1 MFKYLGQHIFDF
13 VSQFRNDVYFKNL
26 TGSSDTTALVVDADG
41 KVHTN
46 SLGSSGDTEATKV
59 RLPVRFQEA
68 VVKGD
73 PVYISG
79 YNNGQNRAEVAKA
92 DCDDFS
98 KMPSFGLADAAY
110 SANDNG
116 FVISIGNLADVDTQT
131 YSVGDT
137 LYVASGGGLTNVK
150 PTVDA
155 KFIQNVGVVTRS
167 QQNSGQIEVVAT
179 GRTNDVPWP
188 LYVDVSNSRVGI
200 GTTSPSTKLHV
211 DGNIRVGDVNDVI
224 YSNRFVTLSNSNLLI
239 TANTGYDTT
248 FTNGG
253 SERMRITSA
262 GNVGIGTTSPS
273 YKLDVSGSGRFTNQ
287 SFFENGIVL
296 NSNYRIDWGGS
307 NNYIAG
313 TSGGVGSGN
322 VRIQTGGSE
331 RIRIDG
337 SGNVGI
343 GTTSPSYKLDVFGT
357 SLTDAINT
365 NVGFNISRVEA
376 PDLSNTTATLATGT
390 ELPLA
395 TMYYSITYYNAI
407 GETERGG
414 IVSILP
420 TSGNQQVQLNNLPI
434 SSDSSVI
441 GRKIY
446 RNKST
451 DGSSY
456 GALIATISDNT
467 TTSYLD
473 TLPESDPVFSGHI
486 FSRSIYAKANTTV
499 NFVSVDD
506 VRSMVLDPNLTVFG
520 YNAGQDITRAAASTL
535 IGYNAGAN
543 ITYGSGNTLLG
554 YNVGANITT
563 GSQNVLLGD
572 SAGSQTLSTGSYN
585 IAIGPNTLKTNGSH
599 NVAMGYYT
607 GSHLGSGSN
616 NVLIGSYIA
625 QGTTVNFSDSV
636 IIGKSASTING
647 THGQVNINN
656 LIFGNKNTQ
665 VVGIGTTSPSEMLEV
680 REGYILSSGS
690 STSHGFELA
699 RDGNDTYQIRHLDGG
714 LTINN
719 LTDSRKEM
727 TFDGT
732 GNVGIGTTNPAAELH
747 VETSTQSDVLAKS
760 TSSSAVF
767 TADGFVNSAFTMKE
781 NGTLKSEFFYDSI
794 NNQMKI
800 RTSSAESLSMGVN
813 NGQNIFIQGSTGNVG
828 IATTSPTQKLEVAG
842 TILQTGLYGVTDD
855 NANNATGNRYFRTH
869 TATTNAPVSSFGMGI
884 NLEYASGNSMQLLS
898 SRSSADALYM
908 RKQSNGTW
916 SNWIRIRDESQITDT
931 DISNWDDGYSRW
943 SGTSGND
950 NWNNVDENSFL
961 KGHINTTNYPPEV
974 NQSFLSGIAC
984 MYNTDSGWQLASDR
998 NASSNLYYRHVS
1010 NGTWYGWKRIL
1021 DVDDIYVD
1029 SSNGNVGIG
1038 TTSPASTLDVNG
1050 AITLS
1055 GDSEHTI
1062 QRLTTSNI
1070 TSASTHVTEIKGRQI
1085 DLYAYDDV
1093 WLRAGTTDNIG
1104 FEAGGSTRMY
1114 IKSDGNVG
1122 IGTTA
1127 PTSAL
1132 QVVGRTKTSEL
1143 HASNGNA
1150 IYTNQGKV
1158 AIGTSQVDATAI
1170 LNVVGDV
1177 KASGTIKGK
1186 MEQMFACSF
1195 SDDLGTTKHYIPF
1208 TSNAEQTNVHADQ
1221 AAMVMPYNGRV
1232 KSIQLRLSN
1241 IDADTTRTFGVE
1253 TIATGINMYD
1263 SSNNWTIEETE
1274 AYELVASD
1282 DFYLVNYV
1290 FSNENHF
1297 DSGDLLAI
1305 SIQDTE
1311 DAYTASRQT
1320 YVNVIIEYDL
1330 NNGMGNDTATTKYTS

>member
-343 GTTSPSYKLDVFGT
+343 GTTSP
-357 SLTDAINT
+357 
-365 NVGFNISRVEA
+365 
-376 PDLSNTTATLATGT
+376 
-390 ELPLA
+390 
-395 TMYYSITYYNAI
+395 
-407 GETERGG
+407 
-414 IVSILP
+414 
-420 TSGNQQVQLNNLPI
+420 
-434 SSDSSVI
+434 
-441 GRKIY
+441 
-446 RNKST
+446 
-451 DGSSY
+451 
-456 GALIATISDNT
+456 
-467 TTSYLD
+467 
-473 TLPESDPVFSGHI
+473 
-486 FSRSIYAKANTTV
+486 
-499 NFVSVDD
+499 
-506 VRSMVLDPNLTVFG
+506 
-520 YNAGQDITRAAASTL
+520 
-535 IGYNAGAN
+535 
-543 ITYGSGNTLLG
+543 
-554 YNVGANITT
+554 
-563 GSQNVLLGD
+563 
-572 SAGSQTLSTGSYN
+572 
-585 IAIGPNTLKTNGSH
+585 
-599 NVAMGYYT
+599 
-607 GSHLGSGSN
+607 
-616 NVLIGSYIA
+616 
-625 QGTTVNFSDSV
+625 
-636 IIGKSASTING
+636 
-647 THGQVNINN
+647 
-656 LIFGNKNTQ
+656 
-665 VVGIGTTSPSEMLEV
+665 
-680 REGYILSSGS
+680 
-690 STSHGFELA
+690 
-699 RDGNDTYQIRHLDGG
+699 
-714 LTINN
+714 
-719 LTDSRKEM
+719 
-727 TFDGT
+727 
-732 GNVGIGTTNPAAELH
+732 
-747 VETSTQSDVLAKS
+747 
-760 TSSSAVF
+760 
-767 TADGFVNSAFTMKE
+767 
-781 NGTLKSEFFYDSI
+781 
-794 NNQMKI
+794 
-800 RTSSAESLSMGVN
+800 
-813 NGQNIFIQGSTGNVG
+813 
-828 IATTSPTQKLEVAG
+828 
-842 TILQTGLYGVTDD
+842 
-855 NANNATGNRYFRTH
+855 
-869 TATTNAPVSSFGMGI
+869 
-884 NLEYASGNSMQLLS
+884 
-898 SRSSADALYM
+898 
-908 RKQSNGTW
+908 
-916 SNWIRIRDESQITDT
+916 
-931 DISNWDDGYSRW
+931 
-943 SGTSGND
+943 
-950 NWNNVDENSFL
+950 
-961 KGHINTTNYPPEV
+961 
-974 NQSFLSGIAC
+974 
-984 MYNTDSGWQLASDR
+984 
-998 NASSNLYYRHVS
+998 
-1010 NGTWYGWKRIL
+1010 
-1021 DVDDIYVD
+1021 
-1029 SSNGNVGIG
+1029 
-1038 TTSPASTLDVNG
+1038 ASTLDVNG